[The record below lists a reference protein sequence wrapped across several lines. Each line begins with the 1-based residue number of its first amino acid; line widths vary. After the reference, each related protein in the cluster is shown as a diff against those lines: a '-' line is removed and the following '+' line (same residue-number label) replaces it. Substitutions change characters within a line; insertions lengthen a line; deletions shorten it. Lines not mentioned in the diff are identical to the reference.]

1 MSTLHAAAS
10 GAHNRSQAVAAQL
23 LSGLA
28 ELDLITFVCFQ
39 IDFGVVGQT
48 ANQPRGAVFRFTL
61 PQSMKAQTFP
71 VQHVFRRYLHRRA
84 LRARRTSG
92 FKVSESVT

>member
-61 PQSMKAQTFP
+61 PAVDESSDISSSTCLQ
-71 VQHVFRRYLHRRA
+71 A
-84 LRARRTSG
+84 LPAPKG
-92 FKVSESVT
+92 VACPKDQWL

>member
-1 MSTLHAAAS
+1 MSTLRAAAS

-39 IDFGVVGQT
+39 IDFGVAGQT
-48 ANQPRGAVFRFTL
+48 LTNLGAPYFGSRIR
-61 PQSMKAQTFP
+61 QSMK
-71 VQHVFRRYLHRRA
+71 
-84 LRARRTSG
+84 LRH
-92 FKVSESVT
+92 FWLNMC